1 MTEKKAVKY
10 HTQNHLST
18 YCSKNGLFGPSTYCS
33 KNGLFGPIFSK
44 NIVYKG
50 GFSVLHK
57 FRNLIL
63 VIFSTENGFANNS
76 VYFDYSILNN

>member
-10 HTQNHLST
+10 HTQNHL
-18 YCSKNGLFGPSTYCS
+18 STYCS